1 MSDAFDPATIDL
13 VGLSPDGSTVDL
25 FLVQSSPWTGTEIQ
39 IGTLQAK
46 IQNYVGFAVDG
57 QMARQYPEAEGLPW
71 RIVIDSQTG
80 EPDAKA
86 QAVFAHLEQAL
97 PTYGGSLE
105 VR

>member
-1 MSDAFDPATIDL
+1 MSDAFDPASIDL
-13 VGLSPDGSTVDL
+13 VGLTPDGSTVEL
-25 FLVQSSPWTGTEIQ
+25 FIVQCGPWTGSENQ

-46 IQNYVGFAVDG
+46 IQNYVGFALDG
-57 QMARQYPEAEGLPW
+57 QLESQYPEVRGLPW

-86 QAVFAHLEQAL
+86 QTVFTHLAQAL
-97 PTYGGSLE
+97 PNYGGSLE

>member
-1 MSDAFDPATIDL
+1 VNDAFDSASIDL

-25 FLVQSSPWTGTEIQ
+25 FLVQSGPWTGSEAQ

-57 QMARQYPEAEGLPW
+57 QLARQYPEVEGLPW

-80 EPDAKA
+80 EPDEKA
-86 QAVFAHLEQAL
+86 QAVFAHLARAL
-97 PTYGGSLE
+97 PNYGGSLE